1 MQHNSWSKGASLPS
15 AIFVFGNMVYIVWS
29 SSLLTASKVSFG
41 WCLSKQSCSSFILMA
56 ERELSVFALT
66 DWHSSASAFSAGA
79 ECPPP
84 LAWAQQASRH
94 ANRGPRCAA
103 LMHKRLPV
111 LPLLNHAPEFCVLTS
126 QSCLWFCPACPV
138 GLARWKQ
145 NSRST
150 SLRKGMPF
158 AVISVCNLSK
168 AAGHGKGACTGA
180 IREGKNLESLE
191 AWKVCNWEM
200 SMGACSGNSSGQL
213 EGGRHVSLAF

>member
-15 AIFVFGNMVYIVWS
+15 VIFVFGNMVYIVWS

-56 ERELSVFALT
+56 ERELSVFTLT

-84 LAWAQQASRH
+84 LAWAQQASWH
-94 ANRGPRCAA
+94 ANRGLRCAA

-111 LPLLNHAPEFCVLTS
+111 LPLLNHTPEFCVLTS
-126 QSCLWFCPACPV
+126 QSCLWFCPVCPA

-150 SLRKGMPF
+150 LVWRRECPLLSYPCATWAKLLGMG
-158 AVISVCNLSK
+158 K
-168 AAGHGKGACTGA
+168 ALALVPSGRGR
-180 IREGKNLESLE
+180 I
-191 AWKVCNWEM
+191 WKVWKLGKFATGKCPWVP
-200 SMGACSGNSSGQL
+200 AL
-213 EGGRHVSLAF
+213 ETVVVS